1 MMIDGYQLVM
11 TISQFA
17 MERSTHAIKNGKPS
31 ISIRAIWLNHGELL
45 VITRPGIMMIE
56 VPGSTLNPLMR
67 KDVVLCKLRGEL
79 HVSLYLNQL
88 I

>member
-1 MMIDGYQLVM
+1 MVKPDGPNRNRWFTVLKSM
-11 TISQFA
+11 GGSF
-17 MERSTHAIKNGKPS
+17 
-31 ISIRAIWLNHGELL
+31 HGELL
-45 VITRPGIMMIE
+45 VITRPGKMMIE